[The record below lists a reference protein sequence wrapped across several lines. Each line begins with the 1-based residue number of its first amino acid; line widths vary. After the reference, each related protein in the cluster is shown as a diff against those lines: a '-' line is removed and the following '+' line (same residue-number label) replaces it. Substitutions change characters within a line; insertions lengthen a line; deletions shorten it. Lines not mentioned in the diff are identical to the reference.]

1 MKESTM
7 RSNYTVSRWYSR
19 DVILGTILTAT
30 KTGLNQI
37 KLQKMLEYKNL
48 VANKLHIY
56 TQN

>member
-1 MKESTM
+1 M